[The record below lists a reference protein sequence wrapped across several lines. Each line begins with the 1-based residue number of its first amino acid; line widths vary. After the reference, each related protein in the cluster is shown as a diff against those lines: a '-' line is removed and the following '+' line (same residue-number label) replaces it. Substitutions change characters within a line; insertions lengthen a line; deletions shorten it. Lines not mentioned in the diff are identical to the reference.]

1 MSKEAAQETY
11 EGYRVV
17 VRPSDQQIRA
27 VANGETVA
35 DSRHVLVMS
44 ETHLPD
50 VYYFPRADVRTD
62 LLTPTTL
69 VTNCPFK
76 GNANYWSLN
85 VSDTLIANVA
95 WSYEDVFDETRIIK
109 DYLAF
114 D

>member
-1 MSKEAAQETY
+1 MSKEAAQDTY

-17 VRPSDQQIRA
+17 VRLSDHQIRA
-27 VANGETVA
+27 VAKGETVA

-50 VYYFPRADVRTD
+50 VYYFPREDVRTD

-76 GNANYWSLN
+76 VMPITGP
-85 VSDTLIANVA
+85 
-95 WSYEDVFDETRIIK
+95 
-109 DYLAF
+109 
-114 D
+114 